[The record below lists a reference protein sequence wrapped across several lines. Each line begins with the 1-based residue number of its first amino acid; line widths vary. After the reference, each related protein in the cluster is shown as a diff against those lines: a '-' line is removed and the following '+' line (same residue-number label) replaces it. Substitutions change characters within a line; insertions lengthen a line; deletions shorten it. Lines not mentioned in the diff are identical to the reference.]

1 MGIDIYYPRAN
12 LPGAKL
18 SPAYEFGN
26 DGDLQPVKIPQ
37 IKIPEAG
44 RQVLHSEK
52 LKSPVQKL
60 AKSKLNTKDEDKP
73 TVTLEETLVIKTD
86 SSIEE
91 SSDLRFALRYY
102 KVSETIAVLDEYPLQ
117 QSSNAAQESEV
128 LLKNIL
134 GALGVNVDEL
144 QLNPES
150 FIWPLAEGFTS
161 NAGDTV
167 AAKQALQGFLLK
179 CGQKDGFQ
187 NLLVFAGLIDD
198 LLIGPESEKDRRDF
212 KTQNFDCFLTLTHSL
227 HSMLSFPQLKKDVW
241 HQLQALHSRIQEN
254 K

>member
-1 MGIDIYYPRAN
+1 MGIDIYYPRVN

-26 DGDLQPVKIPQ
+26 DDDLQPVEISE
-37 IKIPEAG
+37 IKIPEVE
-44 RQVLHSEK
+44 RQVVHGEK
-52 LKSPVQKL
+52 LKSPVNRL
-60 AKSKLNTKDEDKP
+60 AKSSLNRKDEDKP
-73 TVTLEETLVIKTD
+73 AVTLEETLVIKSD

-102 KVSETIAVLDEYPLQ
+102 KVSETVAVLYEYPLQ

-134 GALGVNVDEL
+134 GALGINVDEL

-161 NAGDTV
+161 NAGT
-167 AAKQALQGFLLK
+167 LLRQNK
-179 CGQKDGFQ
+179 HCKDF
-187 NLLVFAGLIDD
+187 F
-198 LLIGPESEKDRRDF
+198 
-212 KTQNFDCFLTLTHSL
+212 
-227 HSMLSFPQLKKDVW
+227 
-241 HQLQALHSRIQEN
+241 
-254 K
+254 

>member
-1 MGIDIYYPRAN
+1 MGIDIYYPRVN

-26 DGDLQPVKIPQ
+26 DDDLQPVEIPQ
-37 IKIPEAG
+37 IKIPEVE
-44 RQVLHSEK
+44 RQVVHGEK
-52 LKSPVQKL
+52 LKSPVNRV
-60 AKSKLNTKDEDKP
+60 AKSSLNTKDEDEP
-73 TVTLEETLVIKTD
+73 TVTLEETLVIKAD

-102 KVSETIAVLDEYPLQ
+102 KVSETVAVLYEYPLQ
-117 QSSNAAQESEV
+117 QSPNAAQESEV

-134 GALGVNVDEL
+134 GALGINVDEL

-167 AAKQALQGFLLK
+167 AAKQALQGFLLR

-198 LLIGPESEKDRRDF
+198 LLIGPDSEKDRRDF
-212 KTQNFDCFLTLTHSL
+212 KSQNFDCFLTLTHSL

-241 HQLQALHSRIQEN
+241 HQLQALYSRIQEN

>member
-1 MGIDIYYPRAN
+1 MGIDIYYPRVN

-26 DGDLQPVKIPQ
+26 DDDLQPVEISQ
-37 IKIPEAG
+37 IKIPEVE
-44 RQVLHSEK
+44 RQVVHGEK
-52 LKSPVQKL
+52 LKSPVNRV
-60 AKSKLNTKDEDKP
+60 AKSSLNTKDEDEP
-73 TVTLEETLVIKTD
+73 TVTLEETLVIKAD

-102 KVSETIAVLDEYPLQ
+102 KVSETVAVLYEYPLQ
-117 QSSNAAQESEV
+117 QSPNAAQESEV

-134 GALGVNVDEL
+134 GALGINVDEL

-167 AAKQALQGFLLK
+167 AAKQALQGFLLR

-198 LLIGPESEKDRRDF
+198 LLIGPDSEKDRRDF
-212 KTQNFDCFLTLTHSL
+212 KSQNFDCFLTLTHSL

-241 HQLQALHSRIQEN
+241 HQLQALYSRIQEN